1 MDSDASFG
9 YWLTRRRKAL
19 RMSRAELARR
29 VCCAAITLRKI
40 EEDARRPSRQI
51 AAKLADHLAV
61 PGGESAT
68 FIRVARGE
76 LQIEWLPPAEWPATD
91 TPHPATG
98 ARLSNLSIPPTP
110 LIGRAADVAAVC
122 DLLRRNPDE
131 WQGSDT
137 RLLTLT
143 GAPGIGKTRLGLQVA
158 TQLRDAFAD
167 GVWLISLAPLRDPS
181 LVLATITQTLGIA
194 ERTGVSL
201 LDRLT
206 AYLRDRQMLLIL
218 DNFEHVLPAA
228 PQLAVLLAA
237 APQLQLLVTSRVALR
252 LAGEQ
257 RYAVPALAL
266 PPTTDDRRPTTDDA
280 PDGVVGR
287 RWSVVDR
294 YAAVELFIQR
304 ARTIHPHFALTEK
317 NAPAVAAICA
327 RLDGLPLAIEL
338 AATRVNLFTP
348 QELLTRLGRR
358 FALLTTGALDLP
370 PRQQTL
376 RRAIDWSYA
385 LLDEA
390 ERTLFR
396 QLGVFIG
403 GCTLTAAA
411 AVLNVEFTV
420 LSSKADNSALK
431 TMPSSAAKGLNSE
444 LGILDALAALV
455 DQSLVRR
462 DEGSHGRSR
471 FTMLETIREY
481 ALERLAQAGE
491 LEATQQ
497 RHLAYYLVLA
507 EQAGTRLAA
516 SDQLLWLDRLEQ
528 DHDNLRAALAWAIDH
543 QPEVALQL
551 AGAMTEFWDTR
562 CYHSEGRRWLDQVL
576 DLRSA
581 MLGSELPNDAQAKA
595 HNRTSNIVRA
605 LHGAGRLAHAQEDNL
620 RAQMLF
626 TEGLALARALN
637 DSRRIAL
644 LLNDLSELALHQG
657 DTEHAMNLYTEGL
670 ALAYAADDRSVI
682 ARLLLG
688 LGDLALTRGDQRD
701 AAAYYAESLA
711 LRRAINDRRGIAW
724 ALHALGNLAL
734 VEQAWQRAAELF
746 AEGLALA
753 REVGDRENTA
763 WLLYHTGLM
772 ALEQHDLAGATARFV
787 ESARLLHV
795 LGAGQGVALNLVG
808 LATMMIQHEDLAQA
822 ARLLSVA
829 EAQHWVASGS
839 WWVAADQATYDRA
852 VATVQAR
859 IDAATFATVWAEA
872 RTITLEQALTAA
884 LDY

>member
-91 TPHPATG
+91 TPRPATG

-122 DLLRRNPDE
+122 DLLRRNPD
-131 WQGSDT
+131 QGKGSDT

-143 GAPGIGKTRLGLQVA
+143 GAPGIGKTRLGRQVA

-201 LDRLT
+201 LERLT

-228 PQLAVLLAA
+228 PQLAALLAA

-266 PPTTDDRRPTTDDA
+266 PPTTDDRRPTTTDDA

-317 NAPAVAAICA
+317 NAPAVAAICV

-358 FALLTTGALDLP
+358 FALLTTGALDVP

-396 QLGVFIG
+396 QLGVFVG
-403 GCTLTAAA
+403 GWTLEAAE
-411 AVLNVEFTV
+411 AV
-420 LSSKADNSALK
+420 A
-431 TMPSSAAKGLNSE
+431 SE
-444 LGILDALAALV
+444 LRIENEKLRMGATPDQFSIRNSQFSIFDALAALV

-462 DEGSHGRSR
+462 DEGSDGRSR
-471 FTMLETIREY
+471 FTMLETVREY
-481 ALERLAQAGE
+481 ALESLAQAGE
-491 LEATQQ
+491 LETTQQ
-497 RHLAYYLVLA
+497 RHLAYYLALA

-626 TEGLALARALN
+626 TEGLALARTLG
-637 DSRRIAL
+637 DPRRIAL
-644 LLNDLSELALHQG
+644 LLSDLSELALHQG

-670 ALAYAADDRSVI
+670 ALAHAADDRSVI

-701 AAAYYAESLA
+701 AASYYAESLA
-711 LRRAINDRRGIAW
+711 LGQAINDRRGIVW
-724 ALHALGNLAL
+724 ALHALGKLAL

-808 LATMMIQHEDLAQA
+808 LATMMVQHGDLAQA

-859 IDAATFATVWAEA
+859 IDATTFATVWAEA
-872 RTITLEQALTAA
+872 RTLTLEQALTAA